1 MTGKQEI
8 DNNIRKDRK
17 MIKAVIFDLDGTLLY
32 TLEDLADAMN
42 YTLRRFNMPE
52 RTLDEVRRFV
62 GNGIRKLIRRAVPAE
77 TTEETVD
84 EMFECFK
91 PYYDEHCLDKTKVY
105 DGILE
110 ELEVLYNKGYKLA
123 IVSNKV
129 DSAVKELN
137 EKFFSKYI
145 SVAIG
150 EKEGVRRKP
159 APDTVIAA
167 LSELGI
173 SKEEAIYVGDSD
185 VDFETA
191 KNSGL
196 PCISV
201 LWGFR
206 DKEFLIEHGA
216 QNFAEKPAEIS
227 RLIEAGSCDGSAG
240 CPELW

>member
-84 EMFECFK
+84 EMYECFK
-91 PYYDEHCLDKTKVY
+91 PYYDEQCLDKTKVY
-105 DGILE
+105 DGMLE

-240 CPELW
+240 CPGGI

>member
-1 MTGKQEI
+1 
-8 DNNIRKDRK
+8 

-84 EMFECFK
+84 EMFKCFK

-105 DGILE
+105 DGMLE

-240 CPELW
+240 CPGGMRQEKDH